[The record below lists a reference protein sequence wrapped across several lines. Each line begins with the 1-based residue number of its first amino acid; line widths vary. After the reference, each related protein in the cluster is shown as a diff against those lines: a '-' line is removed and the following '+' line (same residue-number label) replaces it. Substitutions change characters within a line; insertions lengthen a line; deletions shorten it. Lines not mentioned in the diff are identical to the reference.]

1 MGGSFFA
8 FIGSFVSVLVLSG
21 LFASASYAG
30 GGQIG
35 CSVEIIKRAVE
46 TPTIFEFSVIPSVG
60 NEFTLPVASNDDNGF
75 GLNFGQS
82 ATISEIV
89 PEGWVLTNIECS
101 SEGGAVVTWEASLNE
116 VFVLCQT
123 EGIAICDF
131 TNRPLNS
138 IPTLSEWG
146 MIGAA
151 AVLALVGVFFA
162 ARRRKAQAV

>member
-1 MGGSFFA
+1 MGGRFFA

-30 GGQIG
+30 SVQIG
-35 CSVEIIKRAVE
+35 CGVEIIKQAGE

-60 NEFTLPVASNDDNGF
+60 NEFTLPVSSNDDNGF
-75 GLNFGQS
+75 ELNFGQS

-89 PEGWVLTNIECS
+89 PEGWALTNIECF
-101 SEGGAVVTWEASLNE
+101 SEGGAVVTWEASVNE

-123 EGIAICDF
+123 VGFVSCVF
-131 TNRPLNS
+131 TDRSLNP

-151 AVLALVGVFFA
+151 AVLAIVGVFFA
-162 ARRRKAQAV
+162 VRRRRSVPV